1 MGSQLLYRI
10 QQMWRTLWIRATII
24 SALGFVAAALSPLIA
39 TIIPSDVLVKIKGDT
54 VRSLLDILANSMLT
68 VTTFSLTIMV
78 TTHLTASQQVTPR
91 VHRLLRSD
99 TRTQTVLA
107 TFIGAFV
114 FSLTSIVLLQLG
126 AVGEAGFAALYV
138 ATLGVIGLVIL
149 SILRWVGHLSSLGSL
164 EDSVRKVQ
172 REAQSA
178 LESRYASPFLGGEP
192 PRSIDNEYHTVFSAT
207 RGFVQHIDTGKIS
220 EHLESW
226 AARFH
231 LGVAPGDLVRVGDA
245 LGTLEVEAMDEAM
258 EEDVRECFT
267 LGDART
273 YEQDAIFGITVLTE
287 IAERAL
293 SPAIND
299 PQTAIDVLARLT
311 ELLEGLQNELPVEEP
326 GAPGVHVPRLEIGRA
341 VEAAFTPIARDGAAF
356 VEVQLEVQANLT
368 RLADCANDD
377 VAEAARIA
385 SRHAMAYAEKGL
397 LLDADIARL
406 RELAVA
412 PRASS
417 SG

>member
-1 MGSQLLYRI
+1 MGSQLFYRI
-10 QQMWRTLWIRATII
+10 QLLWRTLWIRATII
-24 SALGFVAAALSPLIA
+24 SALGFVAAALAPLIA
-39 TIIPSDVLVKIKGDT
+39 PLMPSDILVKITGQT

-78 TTHLTASQQVTPR
+78 TTHLTAAQQVTPR

-126 AVGEAGFAALYV
+126 LVGEAGFATLYV
-138 ATLGVIGLVIL
+138 ATLVVIALVIL

-172 REAQSA
+172 HEAETA
-178 LESRYASPFLGGEP
+178 LESRYARPFLGGEP
-192 PRSIDNEYHTVFSAT
+192 TREIEGDYHSVFAEE
-207 RGFVQHIDTGKIS
+207 RGFVQHIDTGKMS
-220 EHLESW
+220 GHLEDW

-231 LGVAPGDLVRVGDA
+231 LEVVPGDLVRIGET
-245 LGTLEVEAMDEAM
+245 LGTLEIDAMDEDM
-258 EEDVRECFT
+258 EAHLRDCFT

-293 SPAIND
+293 SPGVND
-299 PQTAIDVLARLT
+299 PQTAIDVLDRLT
-311 ELLEGLQNELPVEEP
+311 ELLESLPNETPVGAP
-326 GAPGVHVPRLEIGRA
+326 HAPGVHVPKLEIGRA
-341 VEAAFTPIARDGAAF
+341 VEASFTPIARDGAAF
-356 VEVQLEVQANLT
+356 AEVQMEVQTNLA
-368 RLADCANDD
+368 RLAKCANDD
-377 VAEAARIA
+377 VAKAAEIA
-385 SRHAMAYAEKGL
+385 SGHAMAYAEKGL
-397 LLDADIARL
+397 LLEADIDRL
-406 RELAVA
+406 REMAVA
-412 PRASS
+412 PRASKAS
-417 SG
+417 